1 MLLCI
6 IGAGL
11 ICAWRFSFPW
21 SRLRFVVF
29 VSCVTKV
36 SRSLHSCESVI
47 SWKYIYLFEDKI
59 ILIYMYHRN
68 VKHRCYTICGSAIC
82 LQTRNQLYRHLE
94 EVTWQ
99 MKKCYLLL
107 KVTALFSAL
116 KYEKLIYKRICCVTN
131 IYFIEHFPHK
141 NTFNTSIQTT
151 YQE

>member
-1 MLLCI
+1 MHGGFLFPDPGWDLLS
-6 IGAGL
+6 L
-11 ICAWRFSFPW
+11 FHVWR
-21 SRLRFVVF
+21 RFLEAFIPVNLWF
-29 VSCVTKV
+29 
-36 SRSLHSCESVI
+36 RED
-47 SWKYIYLFEDKI
+47 IYLFEDKI

-116 KYEKLIYKRICCVTN
+116 KYERLIYKRICCVTN